1 MEQVDFI
8 NYMFNSQT
16 SQDNLGLTITF
27 SIDDNNNAVVQTAVN
42 IKTTE
47 MSYLYSLNT
56 TSVTSVQLRA
66 LADKVDAST
75 AVLTAKIQSN
85 IAAKAA
91 SAATSADSSGTTSAS

>member
-27 SIDDNNNAVVQTAVN
+27 NIDDNNNPLVQTSVN

-56 TSVTSVQLRA
+56 TSVTSAQLRA
-66 LADKVDAST
+66 LADKIDASST
-75 AVLTAKIQSN
+75 VLSN
-85 IAAKAA
+85 KIAANL
-91 SAATSADSSGTTSAS
+91 AATQSSTTNTGV